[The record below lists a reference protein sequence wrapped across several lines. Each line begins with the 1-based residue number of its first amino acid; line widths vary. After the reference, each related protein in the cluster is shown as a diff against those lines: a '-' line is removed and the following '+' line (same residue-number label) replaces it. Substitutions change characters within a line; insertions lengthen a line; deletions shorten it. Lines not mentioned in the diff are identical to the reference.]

1 MPNRLPSALSLATLV
16 FVIAS
21 ARADD
26 WPQWRG
32 PTRDGVWRET
42 GIVERFSGPELKTQ
56 WRVEISSGYSGPT
69 VADGRVFVTDRL
81 VRPEQSER
89 VLCFREDDGTKL
101 WARTYPCKYS
111 GVSYEAGPRASVS
124 IDGERAYALGT
135 MGHLFCLKTDDGS
148 IVWQRDLNA
157 DYQIRF
163 EQLIWGVSASPLV
176 DGDLL
181 ILQVGGGQPDSCLVA
196 FDKQTGEERWRALDD
211 RASYAAPIIIEQAGK
226 RVLVCW
232 TGDNVVGLDPAT
244 GKTHWK
250 EPFAPRNMVL
260 AVSTPIVDHDRLFV
274 TGFYDGSMML
284 RLGKDSLT
292 AKQIWRRI
300 GLSEKK
306 TDALH
311 SIISTPLF
319 EGDYVYGVDSYGE
332 LRCLDAKNG
341 DRLWE
346 DLTAAPNVRWG
357 TIHFVQNGDRTW
369 MFNEK
374 GELIIGQLSPQ
385 GFTEISRARLI
396 SPTTAQLGQRGGVCW
411 SHPAFAN
418 RHVFVRN
425 DEEMVC
431 ADLAKGESP

>member
-1 MPNRLPSALSLATLV
+1 MPNRLLTMLFVLPCVTIAQSL
-16 FVIAS
+16 
-21 ARADD
+21 ADD

-32 PTRDGVWRET
+32 PQRDGVWRES
-42 GIVERFSGPELKTQ
+42 GVLEKFSGPELKAQ
-56 WRVEISSGYSGPT
+56 WRAKISSGYSGPT
-69 VADGRVFVTDRL
+69 VADGRVFVTDRF
-81 VRPEQSER
+81 VKPQQSER
-89 VLCFREDDGTKL
+89 VHCFRADNGKKL
-101 WARTYPCKYS
+101 WTHTYPCKYS

-124 IDGERAYALGT
+124 IDGDRAYSLGT
-135 MGHLFCLKTDDGS
+135 MGHLFCLKTNDGS
-148 IVWQRDLNA
+148 VAWQHDLHA
-157 DYQIRF
+157 KYQIRF
-163 EQLIWGVSASPLV
+163 DQLIWGVSASPLV

-181 ILQVGGGQPDSCLVA
+181 IVQVGGGKPDSCLVA
-196 FDKQTGEERWRALDD
+196 FDKLTGEERWRALDD
-211 RASYAAPIIIEQAGK
+211 RPSYAAPIIIEQAGQ

-244 GKTHWK
+244 GKTYWK

-284 RLGKDSLT
+284 RLKPDEL
-292 AKQIWRRI
+292 AVKQIWRRI
-300 GLSEKK
+300 GMSEKK

-319 EGDYVYGVDSYGE
+319 DGDYVYGVDSYGE
-332 LRCLDAKNG
+332 LRCLDARTG

-346 DLTAAPNVRWG
+346 NLTAVPNVRWG
-357 TIHFVQNGDRTW
+357 TIHIVQNEDRVW

-374 GELIIGQLSPQ
+374 GELIIGRLSPK
-385 GFTEISRARLI
+385 GFEEISRANLI

-418 RHVFVRN
+418 RHVFARN
-425 DEEMVC
+425 DEELVC
-431 ADLAKGESP
+431 ADLSAGGTR